1 MDLVGK
7 SFFLRVSLLR
17 TYLHTGFVSIIMH
30 SIDQGLLTI
39 IYFFW
44 NVFADSFFLFYSA
57 LNRMFQRAFRFR
69 NDYLFVEFVSAV
81 RFAGTE
87 MTRTDKS

>member
-1 MDLVGK
+1 M
-7 SFFLRVSLLR
+7 
-17 TYLHTGFVSIIMH
+17 
-30 SIDQGLLTI
+30 
-39 IYFFW
+39 FW

-57 LNRMFQRAFRFR
+57 LNRMFKRDFRFR

-87 MTRTDKS
+87 MTRTDKSWRVFTKGALRLVVKLWSFAFSRV